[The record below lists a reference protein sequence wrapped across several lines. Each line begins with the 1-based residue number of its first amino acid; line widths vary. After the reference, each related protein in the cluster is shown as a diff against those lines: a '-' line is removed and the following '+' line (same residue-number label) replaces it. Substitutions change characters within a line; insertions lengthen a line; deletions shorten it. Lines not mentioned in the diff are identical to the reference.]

1 MALLFSSQ
9 ALRTGAVPNLCV
21 GASWRRPKRG
31 KEREKKER
39 DLEGVLWHALQERHR
54 LSMWTSGSLPE
65 CTQSALLGDRLLWG
79 WWRMTPGRVG
89 GGVWL
94 YNWPPLFWLE
104 WTQSATLPQ
113 CGHFSNLNSCDATP
127 NLKGAPSVP
136 VAAQL
141 VAQTQACDHHYEHGC
156 QETGGVR
163 CRRLA
168 LLPGDGG
175 SDFEGDLG
183 LSGGWR
189 HQWDEGWR
197 C

>member
-9 ALRTGAVPNLCV
+9 ALRAGAVPNLCV
-21 GASWRRPKRG
+21 GASWSRPKRG

-65 CTQSALLGDRLLWG
+65 CTQSALLGDRLPWG

-89 GGVWL
+89 GGVRL
-94 YNWPPLFWLE
+94 ASTLLVGMNSVRNSSIVLSFL
-104 WTQSATLPQ
+104 LPQ
-113 CGHFSNLNSCDATP
+113 HLWCHPQSQGGAISTCGFTACSKHT
-127 NLKGAPSVP
+127 
-136 VAAQL
+136 
-141 VAQTQACDHHYEHGC
+141 QTCDHHYEHGC

-175 SDFEGDLG
+175 SDLEGDLG
-183 LSGGWR
+183 LPGGWR
-189 HQWDEGWR
+189 RQWDEGW
-197 C
+197 CC